1 MKTKP
6 FTLSTP
12 GNRTALAILPEGIQ
26 RTGVAERKLQT
37 RKLRFTQS
45 PVLRSHTNVFSHALF
60 LLRSG
65 CADPA
70 PARSRLGGP
79 ETARRGGY
87 RPPFGRPP
95 PPRYRTRPLCR
106 ADSESEVPPSAPKP
120 CLPIFL
126 FRFPANLTQVTRRRT
141 TRIRPRSPPFPHLL
155 VPNEAMLPAV
165 RAWEWD
171 LRPWALGLPAVPTV
185 PSSFVLRGRSTGQLP
200 ALTSSWPLV
209 VAVVRN

>member
-87 RPPFGRPP
+87 RPPFERPPP
-95 PPRYRTRPLCR
+95 PPRYRTRSICR

-120 CLPIFL
+120 CLPI
-126 FRFPANLTQVTRRRT
+126 PCESHEGGRRESGRAL
-141 TRIRPRSPPFPHLL
+141 PPP
-155 VPNEAMLPAV
+155 
-165 RAWEWD
+165 
-171 LRPWALGLPAVPTV
+171 
-185 PSSFVLRGRSTGQLP
+185 PSSPWT
-200 ALTSSWPLV
+200 
-209 VAVVRN
+209 